1 MALRSL
7 AKARASQ
14 GMPFDLASKKIQ
26 LAKLK
31 TY

>member
-7 AKARASQ
+7 AKAKALL
-14 GMPFDLASKKIQ
+14 GMPFDLAQRQMQ